1 MTDRSEPSPT
11 RQLDAH
17 RLLALSLAGIAGLAL
32 AGLLA
37 LQLYARWHAGQV
49 LPGVHLA
56 GQALG
61 GLSEAEA
68 SARLAGLPLLDGD
81 LELRDPEDGRSW
93 TIDSAELGLR
103 ADPALL
109 AEQAMRVGRDPEA
122 GPLQR
127 LFEPLRV
134 RRSGFD
140 LATLIGFDADQ
151 ARARLEALA
160 PELNVAPRNARIE
173 RQDGRPLS
181 VPSTTGRVLDVEGSL
196 AALSDLAARP
206 ITDTLDLALGFT
218 AARIFDVG
226 NVAEAY
232 ALITSGPLDIY
243 WREGQTYAISVDQ
256 LEAWASIEDLP
267 GPEGDA
273 VPSIIVDRDAIRA
286 WVAPLAAEIDHPPAD
301 ARYGIDPANGRLTVL
316 DGGRA
321 GTRLDLEGSVDRVI
335 EAAYT
340 EQRVAE
346 LAVELEPRRV
356 SDQLERELNTR
367 LEEVQHLSTSFAGS
381 PTGRL
386 QNLLVAVERLDG
398 LTLAPGQEASFLA
411 HLGEVSA
418 SGGFDLLQLMG
429 GAPGASAALPG
440 ALAPAPT
447 AAVEGGPA
455 ATAAAPGPTPGTAP
469 AGLTG
474 GIAQVATTFFRAA
487 FWLGL
492 PITERHA
499 PPLRIG
505 WLEPPIGLDAT
516 VFPGQRD
523 LRFVNDTPDYLVF
536 DLGIDVER
544 GLLSCVVYGRP
555 VEQRSVELIGPSV
568 EAVTP
573 AARPASL
580 RQPLLALGLSQQ
592 VGWAREGARVR
603 IERRVSV
610 DGAVRPNDRFDSLY
624 APAGDLV
631 IIGTGP

>member
-1 MTDRSEPSPT
+1 MTDRSAPGPSRHPEA
-11 RQLDAH
+11 R
-17 RLLALSLAGIAGLAL
+17 RLLGLAL
-32 AGLLA
+32 AGLAGLLLAGLLA
-37 LQLYARWHAGQV
+37 LLLYARLHAGRV

-56 GQALG
+56 DRALG
-61 GLSEAEA
+61 GLSESEA
-68 SARLAGLPLLDGD
+68 GARLAELPVLSGQIQ
-81 LELRDPEDGRSW
+81 LRDPEDGRLW
-93 TIDSAELGLR
+93 TVASADLGLR

-109 AEQAMRVGRDPEA
+109 AEQAMQVGRDPEA
-122 GPLQR
+122 GPVQR

-140 LATLIGFDADQ
+140 LVTLIGFDVDQ
-151 ARARLEALA
+151 ARTRLEALA
-160 PELNVAPRNARIE
+160 PEVNVPPRNARIE
-173 RQDGRPLS
+173 RQAGQPQP
-181 VPSTTGRVLDVEGSL
+181 VPSTTGHVLDVEGSL

-206 ITDTLDLALGFT
+206 VTDTLDLALSYT

-226 NVAEAY
+226 NVTEAY

-243 WREGQTYAISVDQ
+243 WREGQAYSISVEQ
-256 LEAWASIEDLP
+256 LRAWTSIEDLP
-267 GPEGDA
+267 SPEGDP

-286 WVAPLAAEIDHPPAD
+286 WVAPLAVAIDHPPSD
-301 ARYGIDPANGRLTVL
+301 ARYGVDPATGRLTVL

-321 GTRLDLEGSVDRVI
+321 GTRLDIEGSVDRVI

-346 LAVELEPRRV
+346 LAVELEPRQV

-411 HLGEVSA
+411 HLGEVST
-418 SGGFDLLQLMG
+418 SGGFDLVQLMG
-429 GAPGASAALPG
+429 GAPGLPAAL
-440 ALAPAPT
+440 
-447 AAVEGGPA
+447 
-455 ATAAAPGPTPGTAP
+455 AAAPGPTQTGAAAATTRPVAETAAEGAP

-474 GIAQVATTFFRAA
+474 GIGQVATTFFRAA

-505 WLEPPIGLDAT
+505 WLEPPVGLDAT

-555 VEQRSVELIGPSV
+555 IERRVVELIGPSV
-568 EAVTP
+568 DAVTP

-580 RQPLLALGLSQQ
+580 RQPLLDAGQSQQ
-592 VGWAREGARVR
+592 VGWAREGAHVLV
-603 IERRVSV
+603 ERRVSV
-610 DGAVRPNDRFDSLY
+610 DGQARPSDRFESRY